1 MKINSSLS
9 PAAYTGKCIL
19 ITGAGGY
26 IGAALADALAA
37 AAPRHLLLM
46 DNSEHNLHQ
55 IIQSL
60 RERADV
66 NFSGVLG
73 DVCDEPL
80 LSEIFVRHR
89 PEIIFHAAACKHVP
103 LMEQNPLAA
112 MRTNAIGTWR
122 LAKTAA
128 RSGAARLLLVST
140 DKAVN
145 PASIM
150 GATKRVAELALQ
162 RMSGESIIL
171 QTVRLGNV
179 LGSHGSVAPL
189 FARQIARGGPVTVT
203 HPEAERYFLTLN
215 TTVEIFARV
224 AGLGTGTFI
233 PRLAPPVRIAAL
245 AERMI
250 HEARKTGSRAITVK
264 FTETRP
270 GDKLREE
277 FLYQEEKSE
286 PTADDR
292 LLRVDGTKIIG
303 EMFDSAMQRLDDS
316 VSRRD
321 LVKAMEILR
330 ELVPQYRPGAVVLEL
345 MHDAGVSK
353 T

>member
-1 MKINSSLS
+1 VKKNSSTS
-9 PAAYTGKCIL
+9 PAAYAGKCIL

-26 IGAALADALAA
+26 IGAALANTLAA
-37 AAPRHLLLM
+37 HAPRHLLLL
-46 DNSEHNLHQ
+46 DSSEHNLHQ
-55 IIQSL
+55 VTQSL
-60 RERADV
+60 PEQVDV

-73 DVCDEPL
+73 DVCDEAL
-80 LSEIFVRHR
+80 LSEIFERHR
-89 PEIIFHAAACKHVP
+89 PEIIFHAAAFKHVP

-122 LAKTAA
+122 LTQAA
-128 RSGAARLLLVST
+128 VRSRAARLLLVST

-162 RMSGESIIL
+162 RMSTGSVIL

-215 TTVEIFARV
+215 TTVEIVLRV
-224 AGLGTGTFI
+224 IALGTGTFI
-233 PRLAPPVRIAAL
+233 PKLAPPVRIAAL

-250 HEARKTGSRAITVK
+250 QEARKAGSQPIPIK
-264 FTETRP
+264 FTEMRP
-270 GDKLREE
+270 GDKLRES
-277 FLYQEEKSE
+277 FLYDDESSE
-286 PTADDR
+286 PTADER
-292 LLRVDGTKIIG
+292 LLRAAGPDIIA
-303 EMFDSAMQRLDDS
+303 ETFDSAMVQLENRIA
-316 VSRRD
+316 RRD
-321 LVKAMEILR
+321 LPKALEVLR
-330 ELVPQYRPGAVVLEL
+330 KLVPQYRLSAVLVEML
-345 MHDAGVSK
+345 HDASVAK